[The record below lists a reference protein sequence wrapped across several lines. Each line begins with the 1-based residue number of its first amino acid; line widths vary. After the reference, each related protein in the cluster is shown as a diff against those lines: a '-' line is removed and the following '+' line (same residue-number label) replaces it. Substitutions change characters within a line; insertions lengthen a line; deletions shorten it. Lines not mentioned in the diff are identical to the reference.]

1 LKKHHLPQQKH
12 KNELKGVAFIPAF
25 NQNFLTPLYDFM
37 MKWAARESTFKP
49 KLVEQARIEKGQ
61 RVLDLGC
68 GTATL
73 SIQIKKTVPEAAVV
87 GLDADPKILDIA
99 RSKARSADVQI
110 TLDYGTSFD
119 LPYPNKFFDRV
130 VASMLL
136 HHLAPEDKIR
146 TLKEVYRILKTEGEL
161 HIADFGRPHNAFMKL
176 PSYVIRHLEQTAD
189 LVNGILR
196 NMLLSVGFEQV
207 EETAKFMTVFGTFTL
222 YRATKPK

>member
-1 LKKHHLPQQKH
+1 
-12 KNELKGVAFIPAF
+12 
-25 NQNFLTPLYDFM
+25 M

-73 SIQIKKTVPEAAVV
+73 SILIKKTNPEAEVV
-87 GLDADPKILDIA
+87 GLDADPKILDVA

-110 TLDYGTSFD
+110 TLDYGMSFD
-119 LPYPNKFFDRV
+119 LPYLDKSFDRV
-130 VASMLL
+130 VASMLF

-161 HIADFGRPHNAFMKL
+161 HIADFGRPHNALMKL
-176 PSYVIRHLEQTAD
+176 SSYVMRHLEQTSD
-189 LVNGILR
+189 LMNDVLR
-196 NMLLSVGFEQV
+196 NMLLNVGFEQV

-222 YRATKPK
+222 YRAMKPKSEVKGLQGWKK